1 MADFSTKNE
10 TKADTAFVRVMSP
23 INMMKSLGAPYKLP
37 AYGVGLGA
45 LVDYDHPPILA
56 IHITSPVGSALTA
69 NLSLGQLTVE
79 VVYRLEYR
87 TQ

>member
-1 MADFSTKNE
+1 
-10 TKADTAFVRVMSP
+10 
-23 INMMKSLGAPYKLP
+23 MMKSLGHPYKLL

-45 LVDYDHPPILA
+45 IDDYAMPPILA
-56 IHITSPVGSALTA
+56 FHVTSPAGAALTSA
-69 NLSLGQLTVE
+69 LSLGQLTVE